1 MLDVN
6 AYLERTEE
14 IKLPGKVLHVYEP
27 THNMYLAALQHE
39 DADKMNDYIVYQ
51 VEAVTTM
58 LNRNKE
64 GIKVK
69 KSDIEA
75 LPRSFVVAVY
85 QALMM
90 ICNEALS
97 DPN

>member
-6 AYLERTEE
+6 VYLERTEE
-14 IKLPGKVLHVYEP
+14 VKLSDKVLHVYEP
-27 THNMYLAALQHE
+27 THSMYLAALQHE

-51 VEAVTTM
+51 INAVTAM

-69 KSDIEA
+69 KTDIED

-85 QALMM
+85 RALMM
-90 ICNEALS
+90 MCNEALS

>member
-1 MLDVN
+1 
-6 AYLERTEE
+6 
-14 IKLPGKVLHVYEP
+14 
-27 THNMYLAALQHE
+27 MYLAALQHE
-39 DADKMNDYIVYQ
+39 DADEMNDYIVYQ
-51 VEAVTTM
+51 VDAVTAM
-58 LNRNKE
+58 LSRNKE

-69 KSDIEA
+69 KSDIEV

>member
-14 IKLPGKVLHVYEP
+14 VKLPDKVLQVYEP

-39 DADKMNDYIVYQ
+39 DADKMNDYIEYQ
-51 VEAVTTM
+51 IEAVTAM

-64 GIKVK
+64 GVKVK
-69 KSDIEA
+69 KTDIED
-75 LPRSFVVAVY
+75 LPRSFIVAVY
-85 QALMM
+85 RALMM
-90 ICNEALS
+90 MCNEALS

>member
-14 IKLPGKVLHVYEP
+14 VKLPDKVLHVYEP

-39 DADKMNDYIVYQ
+39 DADKTNDYIVYQ
-51 VEAVTTM
+51 ADAVTAM

-64 GIKVK
+64 GIEVK
-69 KSDIEA
+69 KSDVEV
-75 LPRSFVVAVY
+75 LPRSFVFAVY

-90 ICNEALS
+90 MCNKALS